1 MKFGPA
7 SPMEAIGGVTVHTL
21 RQGSLVLKK
30 GTTIGPAEVEA
41 LTRAGVKEIVVVR
54 LEQGDVSEDV
64 AAASLA
70 QAVAGDGIHVERAF
84 TGRANLFAARAGVLV
99 VDRARVDRINGVDEA
114 ITFATLAAYKPVV
127 EGEMVATVKLIPF
140 GVEARL
146 RDDAVAAASGGALR
160 IAPYVIK
167 RVGIVSTLLPGLAP
181 KVVEKTLRVTAER
194 LAPAGATIMAERRV
208 PHDEAA
214 LKAAIK
220 ELLGLGAE
228 LVIVFGASAIADRR
242 DVIPAAIAGV
252 GGAIEH
258 FGMPVD
264 PGNLLLIGNAAGVP
278 VLGAPGC
285 ARSPVENGF
294 DWVLMRLLAGLKVT
308 RAELTGMGVGGLLM
322 EIVTRPQ
329 PRVSLGADTNRN
341 VAAVILAAGRSTRMG
356 GPNKLLAELGGKPLV
371 RIVTEQ
377 ALASK
382 AQGVIVV
389 TGHQA
394 EQVEKALQGLKVK
407 FVHNPD
413 FAEGLASSVKT
424 GVAAVPENADGAVIC
439 LGDMP
444 LISAHLIDR
453 LIEAFA
459 PDRGRPARQSGAVVA
474 PLLQRVDDA
483 RRRYRRPP
491 SDCEAWRG
499 GGGSPGRGPRRF
511 PRYRHPAGARGR
523 AAALKARLLV
533 IPGRVEDANPNAQL
547 RIVESRDSPM
557 CNCTSEVCA

>member
-7 SPMEAIGGVTVHTL
+7 SPADAIGGVTVHTL

-30 GTTIGPAEVEA
+30 GTTIGQAEVAA
-41 LTRAGVKEIVVVR
+41 LSRAGVKEIVVVR
-54 LEQGDVSEDV
+54 LEDGDVSEDV
-64 AAASLA
+64 AAAGIA
-70 QAVAGDGIHVERAF
+70 RAVAGEGIHVERAF
-84 TGRANLFAARAGVLV
+84 TGRANLFAAKAGVLV
-99 VDRARVDRINGVDEA
+99 VDRAVVDRINGVDEA
-114 ITFATLAAYKPVV
+114 ITFATLAALKPVV

-140 GVEARL
+140 GVEAKL
-146 RDDAVAAASGGALR
+146 RDAAIEAAKGGALR

-167 RVGIVSTLLPGLAP
+167 RVGVISTLLPGLAS
-181 KVVEKTLRVTAER
+181 KVVDKTLKVTVER
-194 LAPAGATIMAERRV
+194 LAPAGAAVIAERRV
-208 PHDEAA
+208 PHEEAA
-214 LKAAIK
+214 LKVAMK

-242 DVIPAAIAGV
+242 DVIPAALSGI

-264 PGNLLLIGNAAGVP
+264 PGNLLLIGKAGDVP

-329 PRVSLGADTNRN
+329 PREGREADGNPHVS
-341 VAAVILAAGRSTRMG
+341 AVVLAAGRSTRMG
-356 GPNKLLAELGGKPLV
+356 GPNKLLAELNGQRLV

-382 AQGVIVV
+382 AKDVIVV

-394 EQVEKALQGLKVK
+394 ELVEKALAGLNVT
-407 FVHNPD
+407 FVRNPD
-413 FAEGLASSVKT
+413 FAGGLASSVKA
-424 GVAAVPENADGAVIC
+424 GISAVPAHADGAVIC

-444 LISAHLIDR
+444 MISAGLIDHLI
-453 LIEAFA
+453 EGFA
-459 PDRGRPARQSGAVVA
+459 PDRGNLIAVPVS
-474 PLLQRVDDA
+474 DG
-483 RRRYRRPP
+483 RRGNPVLW
-491 SDCEAWRG
+491 S
-499 GGGSPGRGPRRF
+499 RRF
-511 PRYRHPAGARGR
+511 FNELMTLDGDIGARHLIAKHNEAVAEIPVEGDGAFLDIDTPQALE
-523 AAALKARLLV
+523 AAR
-533 IPGRVEDANPNAQL
+533 GD
-547 RIVESRDSPM
+547 
-557 CNCTSEVCA
+557 